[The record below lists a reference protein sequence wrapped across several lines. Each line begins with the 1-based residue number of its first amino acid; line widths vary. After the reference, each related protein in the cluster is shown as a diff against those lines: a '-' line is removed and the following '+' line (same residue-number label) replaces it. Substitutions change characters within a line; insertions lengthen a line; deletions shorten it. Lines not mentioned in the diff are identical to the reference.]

1 MRVLN
6 ACRILGSTDLIFPHP
21 RLETF
26 AHIFKRIVNLPH
38 PFRGFKV
45 HELIQNDLTNNPV
58 VLPMEFRNF

>member
-26 AHIFKRIVNLPH
+26 AHIFKRIVNLQH

-45 HELIQNDLTNNPV
+45 HKLIRDELTDEPAI
-58 VLPMEFRNF
+58 LPIKFCIF